1 MNKKILI
8 LFVVFSVFLSISAVS
23 ANNVT
28 ADMDTYST
36 IDESSNSEILSVV
49 DDDTSYTA
57 LNALI
62 NSGNNIIDIT
72 KDYTFNNESDGNFI
86 GGIQIDNTNIVIN
99 GNNHTIDGQN
109 QARCFRIS
117 NASNVVINDLILKN
131 SDAGAIVNYGEL
143 KTSNVEF
150 NSCYS
155 SEGGALYMIEAQYIS
170 ENDRFIRNFAQTG
183 ATIYSDSS
191 VVTINNGNFE
201 YNSGVDGVISSKN
214 DTLTIKNSYFKNNH
228 GGDGAV
234 IKSQLSNVTFNNS
247 FFENNSADQS
257 GVIYPSTCNLSIG
270 NCLFEGNSADTGSAI
285 CALFSN
291 VTVSNSLLK
300 NNRNNWSSIYL
311 ENSKLD
317 VYNTTFANSTS
328 KYATAIYNK
337 NGETNIK
344 KSKFVE
350 LFANITAG
358 ALAFKQSSNVTIE
371 DCEFKDVISTKNG
384 GAIFV
389 DIIGS
394 FGPNEGKILINN
406 SKFENCLS
414 GFGGAYLQLGGEL
427 SIDNS
432 NFTDNFA
439 EFNGGAIY
447 LSYVNATIDNSIFA
461 ENNVVLTYDD
471 YPTYGGAIFSDN
483 SLLNVY
489 DSRFTNNSAVE
500 GSAIYIYDTDYDL
513 DNLEFDGNDNA
524 IYAVFDEGSKSNLKG
539 TDKISEDD
547 FNNTEYYSVVDGT
560 GMQVTL
566 LNNNENI
573 TYIPAR
579 YDLREENLV
588 TPVRDQGYMGACWA
602 FGMTAALESAL
613 LKAMN
618 YTSDFSENN
627 MQNSMLI
634 YSKFGTTKFESGD
647 NIDAIAYLVSWL
659 GAFPQDYDVYDEL
672 GKISPLIQTDKDFHV
687 QDVIIIPHTP
697 GDKDNID
704 VKTAILKYGALG
716 GTILSKATKD
726 DGNPTDYYNENTS
739 AEYAPDHLISNH
751 MICIVGW
758 DDNYPA
764 SNFAITPPGD
774 GAWIVKNSWGT
785 DWGDEGYFYVSYYDQ
800 TLSAFPNNITEC
812 FVAFVIENT
821 LPYNK
826 NYQYDFSQL
835 SYFYKDDNSQ
845 LTYFNS
851 FESVD
856 DDFIAAVGTYF
867 DGEGVEYKVEIDV
880 NNETVYN
887 QIGVSPFYGY
897 HTIKLDE
904 YVSIK
909 KGDKFTVAITSN
921 AVPVC
926 RYTRTY
932 YKAGTSAV
940 LFPNGGIEDLSG
952 ENMTACLKVYT
963 LEDTRR
969 NTTIIAPDKVIN
981 INDAVKGFDYQFILK
996 DEKGNALAN
1005 KEVMVS
1011 FNGINQTVMTDEN
1024 GYGTVKLYADAEG
1037 VYDVVITFEGDSDYY
1052 GICQT
1057 ATIEIVGER
1066 GNATPNKTVP
1076 ADEMSIEHKVS
1087 SAKAFPAAGNP
1098 LALPA
1103 TGNPLALF
1111 GLALCC
1117 LVTYYRRR

>member
-1 MNKKILI
+1 MFIHILFLVNKSDFMNKKILI
-8 LFVVFSVFLSISAVS
+8 LFVIFSVFISISGVS
-23 ANNVT
+23 ASNVT
-28 ADMDTYST
+28 GDMDTYST
-36 IDESSNSEILSVV
+36 TDESSNYDVLSVV

-62 NSGNNIIDIT
+62 NSGNKIIDIT

-86 GGIQIDNTNIVIN
+86 SGILIDNTNIVIN

-109 QARCFRIS
+109 QARCFMIANS
-117 NASNVVINDLILKN
+117 SKVVINDLILKN
-131 SDAGAIVNYGEL
+131 SDDGAILDYGEL

-155 SEGGALYMIEAQYIS
+155 SDGGALYIIEAQYHS
-170 ENDRFIRNFAQTG
+170 ENDRFIKNFAQTG

-201 YNSGVDGVISSKN
+201 YNSGVDGVISSKD
-214 DTLTIKNSYFKNNH
+214 DTLTINNSYFKNNH
-228 GGDGAV
+228 GSNGAV
-234 IKSQLSNVTFNNS
+234 IKSRLSNIIFNNS
-247 FFENNSADQS
+247 FFENNSADKF
-257 GVIYPSTCNLSIG
+257 GVIYSSTGNLSID
-270 NCLFEGNSADTGSAI
+270 NCLFEGNSADIGSAI
-285 CALFSN
+285 YGESNN

-300 NNRNNWSSIYL
+300 NNHNNWSTIYL
-311 ENSKLD
+311 EKSKLD
-317 VYNTTFANSTS
+317 IYNTTFANSTS

-344 KSKFVE
+344 KSKFVD
-350 LFANITAG
+350 LFAKLTAG
-358 ALAFKQSSNVTIE
+358 ALAFKLSSNVIIE
-371 DCEFKDVISTKNG
+371 DCEFKNLISTKDG

-389 DIIGS
+389 DIPGP
-394 FGPNEGKILINN
+394 FGPNKGKILINN

-414 GFGGAYLQLGGEL
+414 GFGGAYLQLGGVL

-447 LSYVNATIDNSIFA
+447 ISCVNTTIDNSIFT
-461 ENNVVLTYDD
+461 ENNVALTYDD

-500 GSAIYIYDTDYDL
+500 GSAIYIYDTEYDL
-513 DNLEFDGNDNA
+513 DNLEFNGNDNA
-524 IYAVFDEGSKSNLKG
+524 IYAVFDKGSKSNLKG

-547 FNNTEYYSVVDGT
+547 FNNTEYYSVVNGT
-560 GMQVTL
+560 GMKVTL
-566 LNNNENI
+566 LNNTENI
-573 TYIPAR
+573 TSIPAR

-602 FGMTAALESAL
+602 FGMTSALESAL

-618 YTSDFSENN
+618 YTADFSENN
-627 MQNSMLI
+627 MQNSMII
-634 YSKFGTTKFESGD
+634 YSKLGTATEFEGGD
-647 NIDAIAYLVSWL
+647 NLDAIAYLVSWL
-659 GAFPQDYDVYDEL
+659 GAFPQDYDAYDEL

-697 GDKDNID
+697 GDNDNNDD

-726 DGNPTDYYNENTS
+726 DGNPTGYYNENTS
-739 AEYAPDHLISNH
+739 AEYAPDHLMSNH
-751 MICIVGW
+751 IICVVGW

-800 TLSAFPNNITEC
+800 TLSASPNNITEC

-835 SYFYKDDNSQ
+835 SYFYKEDN

-856 DDFIAAVGTYF
+856 DDLIAAVGTYF
-867 DGEGVEYKVEIDV
+867 DSEGVEYKVEIYV
-880 NNETVYN
+880 NHESVYN
-887 QIGVSPFYGY
+887 QTGVSPFYGY
-897 HTIKLDE
+897 HTIRLDE

-909 KGDKFTVAITSN
+909 KGDNFTVAITSN
-921 AVPVC
+921 ALPVC

-932 YKAGTSAV
+932 YKARTSEV
-940 LFPNGGIEDLSG
+940 LFSNGGLEDLSG

-963 LEDTRR
+963 LKDTRH
-969 NTTIIAPDKVIN
+969 NTTIISPDKVIN
-981 INDAVKGFDYQFILK
+981 INDAVKGYDYQFILK
-996 DEKGNALAN
+996 DENGTALAN
-1005 KEVMVS
+1005 KEVIIS

-1024 GYGTVKLYADAEG
+1024 GYGTVKLYAGAEG

-1057 ATIEIVGER
+1057 ATIEIVGES
-1066 GNATPNKTVP
+1066 GNVTQTKQLLQMKCQKN
-1076 ADEMSIEHKVS
+1076 I
-1087 SAKAFPAAGNP
+1087 KAVLLKLYLQP
-1098 LALPA
+1098 
-1103 TGNPLALF
+1103 
-1111 GLALCC
+1111 
-1117 LVTYYRRR
+1117 VIH